1 MKKALVLFFLFVFN
15 AFVFAGTPGNNVMFV
30 SGNVTDQKTHE
41 SLAGVEVKVKGTTIV
56 AYTDFDGN
64 FFLPDLPSGSYQL
77 EFHYITYE
85 TSIRVTDNCEHCTTL
100 NVELQEKQ

>member
-1 MKKALVLFFLFVFN
+1 MKKALILFFLFVFN
-15 AFVFAGTPGNNVMFV
+15 SFVFAGAPGNSVMFV
-30 SGNVTDQKTHE
+30 SGNVCDKNSHE
-41 SLAGVEVKVKGTTIV
+41 SLAGVEVKVKGTPIV

-85 TSIRVTDNCEHCTTL
+85 TSVQVADNCDHCTTL